1 MRKYQGILFAA
12 LFCFVML
19 LLLAAGLWWYRP
31 RRAEPVP
38 GRVYESERMPEN
50 NAVLNPEPEVAEKQ
64 SGYCLTA
71 EDGMLLIFDGT
82 SGEVCF
88 QTHMPLSEFSVE
100 EQEKLLEGVC
110 CVIKAFISCWKSS
123 AFTIWSLSAVRC
135 DYNTVKKQRIKSA
148 YERYEA
154 NGQEGK

>member
-12 LFCFVML
+12 LFCFAML

-50 NAVLNPEPEVAEKQ
+50 Q

-100 EQEKLLEGVC
+100 EQEKLLEGVWFDTMTD
-110 CVIKAFISCWKSS
+110 VFHYLESFSS
-123 AFTIWSLSAVRC
+123 
-135 DYNTVKKQRIKSA
+135 
-148 YERYEA
+148 
-154 NGQEGK
+154 

>member
-12 LFCFVML
+12 LFCFAML

-31 RRAEPVP
+31 RR
-38 GRVYESERMPEN
+38 ESERMPEN

-100 EQEKLLEGVC
+100 EQEKLLEGVWFDTMTD
-110 CVIKAFISCWKSS
+110 VFHYLESFSS
-123 AFTIWSLSAVRC
+123 
-135 DYNTVKKQRIKSA
+135 
-148 YERYEA
+148 
-154 NGQEGK
+154 

>member
-12 LFCFVML
+12 LFCFAML

-64 SGYCLTA
+64 SGYCL
-71 EDGMLLIFDGT
+71 
-82 SGEVCF
+82 C
-88 QTHMPLSEFSVE
+88 
-100 EQEKLLEGVC
+100 
-110 CVIKAFISCWKSS
+110 
-123 AFTIWSLSAVRC
+123 FTIWSLSAVRG

-148 YERYEA
+148 YGRYEA

>member
-12 LFCFVML
+12 LFCFAML

-88 QTHMPLSEFSVE
+88 QTHMPLSEFSGKTAGRSLVRHND
-100 EQEKLLEGVC
+100 G
-110 CVIKAFISCWKSS
+110 CV
-123 AFTIWSLSAVRC
+123 SLSGVFQQLDVIIIQSKNKEESPRM
-135 DYNTVKKQRIKSA
+135 
-148 YERYEA
+148 
-154 NGQEGK
+154 NGTK

>member
-1 MRKYQGILFAA
+1 MRRFFVLQC
-12 LFCFVML
+12 FCFWRQGSGGTVH
-19 LLLAAGLWWYRP
+19 G
-31 RRAEPVP
+31 
-38 GRVYESERMPEN
+38 GRNRYESERMPEN

-100 EQEKLLEGVC
+100 EQEKLQEGVWSDTMPD
-110 CVIKAFISCWKSS
+110 VFHYLESFSS
-123 AFTIWSLSAVRC
+123 
-135 DYNTVKKQRIKSA
+135 
-148 YERYEA
+148 
-154 NGQEGK
+154 

>member
-1 MRKYQGILFAA
+1 MVSSK
-12 LFCFVML
+12 
-19 LLLAAGLWWYRP
+19 AGGTGT
-31 RRAEPVP
+31 

-71 EDGMLLIFDGT
+71 EDGMLLIFDGA

-88 QTHMPLSEFSVE
+88 RPICRSQNFPWKNRKTAGRSLVRHND
-100 EQEKLLEGVC
+100 G
-110 CVIKAFISCWKSS
+110 CV
-123 AFTIWSLSAVRC
+123 SLSGVFQQLD

>member
-12 LFCFVML
+12 LFCFAML

-71 EDGMLLIFDGT
+71 K
-82 SGEVCF
+82 
-88 QTHMPLSEFSVE
+88 SVSRPICRS
-100 EQEKLLEGVC
+100 QNFPWKNR
-110 CVIKAFISCWKSS
+110 KNCWKESGS
-123 AFTIWSLSAVRC
+123 T
-135 DYNTVKKQRIKSA
+135 Q
-148 YERYEA
+148 
-154 NGQEGK
+154 

>member
-12 LFCFVML
+12 LFCFAML

-71 EDGMLLIFDGT
+71 VWFDT
-82 SGEVCF
+82 MTDVFHYLES
-88 QTHMPLSEFSVE
+88 FS
-100 EQEKLLEGVC
+100 
-110 CVIKAFISCWKSS
+110 S
-123 AFTIWSLSAVRC
+123 
-135 DYNTVKKQRIKSA
+135 
-148 YERYEA
+148 
-154 NGQEGK
+154 

>member
-12 LFCFVML
+12 LFCFAML

-31 RRAEPVP
+31 R
-38 GRVYESERMPEN
+38 RMPEN

-88 QTHMPLSEFSVE
+88 QTHMPLSEFSAE
-100 EQEKLLEGVC
+100 EQEKLLEGVWFDTMTD
-110 CVIKAFISCWKSS
+110 VFHYLESFSS
-123 AFTIWSLSAVRC
+123 
-135 DYNTVKKQRIKSA
+135 
-148 YERYEA
+148 
-154 NGQEGK
+154 

>member
-12 LFCFVML
+12 LFCFAML
-19 LLLAAGLWWYRP
+19 LLLAA
-31 RRAEPVP
+31 

-100 EQEKLLEGVC
+100 EQEKLLEGVWFDTMTD
-110 CVIKAFISCWKSS
+110 VFHYLESFSS
-123 AFTIWSLSAVRC
+123 
-135 DYNTVKKQRIKSA
+135 
-148 YERYEA
+148 
-154 NGQEGK
+154 

>member
-12 LFCFVML
+12 LFCFAML

-64 SGYCLTA
+64 SGY
-71 EDGMLLIFDGT
+71 FDGA

-100 EQEKLLEGVC
+100 EQEKLLEGVWFDTMTD
-110 CVIKAFISCWKSS
+110 VFHYLESFSS
-123 AFTIWSLSAVRC
+123 
-135 DYNTVKKQRIKSA
+135 
-148 YERYEA
+148 
-154 NGQEGK
+154 

>member
-12 LFCFVML
+12 LFCFAML

-38 GRVYESERMPEN
+38 GRV
-50 NAVLNPEPEVAEKQ
+50 KQ

-100 EQEKLLEGVC
+100 EQEKLLEGVWFDTMTD
-110 CVIKAFISCWKSS
+110 VFHYLESFSS
-123 AFTIWSLSAVRC
+123 
-135 DYNTVKKQRIKSA
+135 
-148 YERYEA
+148 
-154 NGQEGK
+154 

>member
-12 LFCFVML
+12 LFCFAML

-50 NAVLNPEPEVAEKQ
+50 NAVLAEKQ

-100 EQEKLLEGVC
+100 EQEKLLEGVWFDTMTD
-110 CVIKAFISCWKSS
+110 VFHYLESFSS
-123 AFTIWSLSAVRC
+123 
-135 DYNTVKKQRIKSA
+135 
-148 YERYEA
+148 
-154 NGQEGK
+154 

>member
-1 MRKYQGILFAA
+1 MRFSYTGNVFINNSSLQGRMKESTQMGAELIGDDSIDADAEMIA
-12 LFCFVML
+12 LAIH

-100 EQEKLLEGVC
+100 EQEKLLEGVWFDTMTD
-110 CVIKAFISCWKSS
+110 VFHYLESFSS
-123 AFTIWSLSAVRC
+123 
-135 DYNTVKKQRIKSA
+135 
-148 YERYEA
+148 
-154 NGQEGK
+154 

>member
-12 LFCFVML
+12 LFCFAML

-71 EDGMLLIFDGT
+71 EDGMLLIFDGA

-88 QTHMPLSEFSVE
+88 RPICRSQNFPWKNRKTAGRSLVRHND
-100 EQEKLLEGVC
+100 G
-110 CVIKAFISCWKSS
+110 CV
-123 AFTIWSLSAVRC
+123 SLSGVFQQLDVIIIQSKTKNKVR
-135 DYNTVKKQRIKSA
+135 V
-148 YERYEA
+148 
-154 NGQEGK
+154 

>member
-12 LFCFVML
+12 LFCFAML

-64 SGYCLTA
+64 SGYSLRIFRGRTGKTA
-71 EDGMLLIFDGT
+71 GRSLVRHNDG
-82 SGEVCF
+82 
-88 QTHMPLSEFSVE
+88 
-100 EQEKLLEGVC
+100 
-110 CVIKAFISCWKSS
+110 CV
-123 AFTIWSLSAVRC
+123 SLSGVFQQLDVIIIQSKNKEESPRMNGTKQTVRKG
-135 DYNTVKKQRIKSA
+135 NRNES
-148 YERYEA
+148 E
-154 NGQEGK
+154 

>member
-12 LFCFVML
+12 LFCFAIFL
-19 LLLAAGLWWYRP
+19 ILAAGLWWYRP
-31 RRAEPVP
+31 RRAEPIP

-71 EDGMLLIFDGT
+71 EDGMLIIFDGT

-100 EQEKLLEGVC
+100 EQEKLLEGVWFDTMTD
-110 CVIKAFISCWKSS
+110 VFHYLESFSS
-123 AFTIWSLSAVRC
+123 
-135 DYNTVKKQRIKSA
+135 
-148 YERYEA
+148 
-154 NGQEGK
+154 

>member
-1 MRKYQGILFAA
+1 MVPSTA
-12 LFCFVML
+12 
-19 LLLAAGLWWYRP
+19 
-31 RRAEPVP
+31 AEPVP

-100 EQEKLLEGVC
+100 EQEKLLEGVWFDTMTD
-110 CVIKAFISCWKSS
+110 VFHYLESFSS
-123 AFTIWSLSAVRC
+123 
-135 DYNTVKKQRIKSA
+135 
-148 YERYEA
+148 
-154 NGQEGK
+154 

>member
-1 MRKYQGILFAA
+1 MVSSK
-12 LFCFVML
+12 
-19 LLLAAGLWWYRP
+19 AGGTGT
-31 RRAEPVP
+31 

-71 EDGMLLIFDGT
+71 EDGMLLIFDGA

-100 EQEKLLEGVC
+100 EQGKTAGRSLVRHNDG
-110 CVIKAFISCWKSS
+110 CV
-123 AFTIWSLSAVRC
+123 SLSGVFQQL
-135 DYNTVKKQRIKSA
+135 DVIIIQSKNK
-148 YERYEA
+148 E
-154 NGQEGK
+154 

>member
-12 LFCFVML
+12 LFCFAML

-71 EDGMLLIFDGT
+71 EDGMLLIFDGA

-100 EQEKLLEGVC
+100 EQEN
-110 CVIKAFISCWKSS
+110 CWKESGS
-123 AFTIWSLSAVRC
+123 T
-135 DYNTVKKQRIKSA
+135 Q
-148 YERYEA
+148 
-154 NGQEGK
+154 

>member
-12 LFCFVML
+12 LFCFAML

-50 NAVLNPEPEVAEKQ
+50 NAVLNPEPE
-64 SGYCLTA
+64 
-71 EDGMLLIFDGT
+71 DGMLLIFDGA

-100 EQEKLLEGVC
+100 EQEKLLEGVWFDTMTD
-110 CVIKAFISCWKSS
+110 VFHYLESFSS
-123 AFTIWSLSAVRC
+123 
-135 DYNTVKKQRIKSA
+135 
-148 YERYEA
+148 
-154 NGQEGK
+154 

>member
-1 MRKYQGILFAA
+1 M
-12 LFCFVML
+12 VPST
-19 LLLAAGLWWYRP
+19 AGRT
-31 RRAEPVP
+31 
-38 GRVYESERMPEN
+38 GTGERMPEN

-100 EQEKLLEGVC
+100 EQEKLLEGVWFDTMTD
-110 CVIKAFISCWKSS
+110 VFHYLESFSS
-123 AFTIWSLSAVRC
+123 
-135 DYNTVKKQRIKSA
+135 
-148 YERYEA
+148 
-154 NGQEGK
+154 

>member
-12 LFCFVML
+12 LFCFAML

-88 QTHMPLSEFSVE
+88 RPICRSQNFPW
-100 EQEKLLEGVC
+100 KNR
-110 CVIKAFISCWKSS
+110 KNCWKESGS
-123 AFTIWSLSAVRC
+123 T
-135 DYNTVKKQRIKSA
+135 Q
-148 YERYEA
+148 
-154 NGQEGK
+154 

>member
-12 LFCFVML
+12 LFCFAML

-50 NAVLNPEPEVAEKQ
+50 NAVLNPDPEVAEKQ

-100 EQEKLLEGVC
+100 EQEKLLEGVWFDTMTD
-110 CVIKAFISCWKSS
+110 VFHYLESFSS
-123 AFTIWSLSAVRC
+123 
-135 DYNTVKKQRIKSA
+135 
-148 YERYEA
+148 
-154 NGQEGK
+154 

>member
-12 LFCFVML
+12 LFCFAML

-31 RRAEPVP
+31 RR
-38 GRVYESERMPEN
+38 ERMPEN

-71 EDGMLLIFDGT
+71 EDGMLLIFDGA

-100 EQEKLLEGVC
+100 EQEKLLEGVWFDTMTD
-110 CVIKAFISCWKSS
+110 VFHYLESFSS
-123 AFTIWSLSAVRC
+123 
-135 DYNTVKKQRIKSA
+135 
-148 YERYEA
+148 
-154 NGQEGK
+154 